1 MFGVRLI
8 SRSECRARPS
18 SARGPWSQPAS
29 PSLIEGWASASVDLD
44 DGECQIVETHPPG
57 DLTGAPSVSLM
68 ETAA

>member
-1 MFGVRLI
+1 M
-8 SRSECRARPS
+8 
-18 SARGPWSQPAS
+18 
-29 PSLIEGWASASVDLD
+29 IEDWASASVGLD